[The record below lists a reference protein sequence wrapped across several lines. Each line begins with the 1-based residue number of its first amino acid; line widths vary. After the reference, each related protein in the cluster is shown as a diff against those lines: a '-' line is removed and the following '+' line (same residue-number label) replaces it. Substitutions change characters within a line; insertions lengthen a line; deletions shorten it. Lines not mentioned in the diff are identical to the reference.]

1 MKILQVIDQLGLGG
15 EERVCVNMANLLY
28 REGYDVKLIV
38 FDRSGPLFDLIDKGL
53 EVLVLGRKK
62 HKFKAYKTLIN

>member
-15 EERVCVNMANLLY
+15 AERVCVNMANLLY

-38 FDRSGPLFDLIDKGL
+38 FDRSRFYNFFNFFW
-53 EVLVLGRKK
+53 V
-62 HKFKAYKTLIN
+62 